1 MRKKLLLL
9 LLLLFV
15 SLKTYAHDIYS
26 PYNTKKNEII
36 FSQNLHSID
45 SINPTSTTNASGSY
59 YPGMRGANQLIIYT
73 PEYGR
78 KTNTNEY
85 GSEAIVVDGT
95 VVSLSGADSLIP
107 ANGIVISGHGT
118 AKIWINENLM
128 VGTKITIDKKKK
140 IVSSYITS
148 ESFLYGAKAKVSEV
162 CTIMNYYSQYFDGYN
177 PQKANNYL
185 NKAKK
190 YIEKAEKHSFN
201 SQKYAAMAIKNA
213 NNALATVIPY
223 QEEELKGV
231 WIRPE
236 SSNPKDIARILD
248 RMAAAGINN
257 IFLETYFH
265 GYTIYPSKV
274 MASYG
279 FTPQN
284 PNFKGDVLAT
294 WIKLAHARGI
304 KVNIWFETFYVGNK
318 NPKYYSQSILGVKPE
333 WSNLPKRS
341 YDAEGPVS
349 SASEHNGYFLDPANP
364 DVQKFLLELV
374 GEIICQYKP
383 DGINMDYLRNPQ
395 CISPKNNGHDM
406 SNWGYTKCAR
416 EVFKGNYGVDPVDIR
431 PNTEM
436 WDTWSKFRQDNVTD
450 FVIKVSELAKAN
462 NVLFTAVI
470 FPDRCAALHTKQQD
484 WKTWLQEG
492 YVDGVTPLLLT
503 CDSKTAASL
512 MEEVLRCKPYN
523 TKIYSGLFVTF
534 MNGAPEDL
542 LRQIHEARKL
552 NTHGIIFFDYAHFD
566 NKYVN
571 ILKAGVFK
579 K

>member
-1 MRKKLLLL
+1 MRKQIVLIIV
-9 LLLLFV
+9 LLFTCV
-15 SLKTYAHDIYS
+15 KTFAHDVFS
-26 PYNTKKNEII
+26 PYTTSKNEII

-45 SINPTSTTNASGSY
+45 SINPTSASNAGGSY
-59 YPGMRGANQLIIYT
+59 YPGLRGANQLIIYT

-95 VVSLSGADSLIP
+95 VVALSGADSLIP

-118 AKIWINENLM
+118 AKVWINENLM
-128 VGTKITIDKKKK
+128 VGTKISIDKSRK

-162 CTIMNYYSQYFDGYN
+162 CTIMNYYSQYFNGYN
-177 PQKANNYL
+177 PQKANYYL
-185 NKAKK
+185 TKAKK

-223 QEEELKGV
+223 KDDELKGV

-236 SSNPKDIARILD
+236 TSSPKEIGRILD
-248 RMAAAGINN
+248 RLASIGINH

-265 GYTIYPSKV
+265 GMTIYPSKV
-274 MASYG
+274 MADNG
-279 FTPQN
+279 FIPQN

-294 WIKLAHARGI
+294 WIKLAHTRGI

-318 NPKYYSQSILGVKPE
+318 NPKYYDQSILAVNPL

-341 YDAEGPVS
+341 YDSEYPVA
-349 SASEHNGYFLDPANP
+349 SASEHNGYFLDPSNP
-364 DVQKFLLELV
+364 EVQNFLMELL

-383 DGINMDYLRNPQ
+383 DGINLDYLRNPQ
-395 CISPKNNGHDM
+395 CISPKSTGYDL

-416 EVFKGNYGVDPVDIR
+416 DIFKANYGVDPVDIK

-436 WDTWSKFRQDNVTD
+436 WENWAKYRQDNVTD
-450 FVIKVSELAKAN
+450 FVSKVSDLAKAN
-462 NVLFTAVI
+462 NVTFTTVI
-470 FPDRCAALHTKQQD
+470 FPDRNAALKTKQQD
-484 WKTWLQEG
+484 WKTWIQEG

-503 CDSKTAASL
+503 CDSKTSASL
-512 MEEVLRCKPYN
+512 MEEVLRCKPYD

-552 NTHGIIFFDYAHFD
+552 NTHGIVFFDYAHFD
-566 NKYVN
+566 NKYVS
-571 ILKAGVFK
+571 ILKSGVFK